1 MTNVLD
7 RIIQDKKESLKILK
21 KDNTLDALEAKIKNF
36 NNFLDFKETI
46 AKNKDVSLIAEIK
59 KASPSA
65 GVLVKNFNHLNIAKM
80 YIENGAT
87 CLSVLTEEKHFLGK
101 LDYIKDI
108 KNEFKIPIL
117 AKDFFIDPYQI
128 ALSKSYGCDCVLL
141 IIAALDDKQADEI
154 YAEALK
160 HKLSVIVEVH
170 DHKEA
175 EIALKYESALI
186 GINNRNLK
194 TLDISI
200 NNTIS
205 IFEILKNHK
214 GPLISESGI
223 MDENDAKYIYEKTG
237 IKNFL
242 IGESLLKSDNPKALM
257 KKFTQIIQ

>member
-1 MTNVLD
+1 MTNILEKIV
-7 RIIQDKKESLKILK
+7 QDKKESLIKIK
-21 KDNTLDALEAKIKNF
+21 KVSNLNTLENKIKTLS
-36 NNFLDFKETI
+36 NFLDFKQSIT
-46 AKNKDVSLIAEIK
+46 KNKNVSLITEIK

-65 GVLVKNFNHLNIAKM
+65 GLLVKDFNHINIAKM
-80 YIENGAT
+80 YIDNGAT

-101 LDYIKDI
+101 LDFIKDI
-108 KNEFKIPIL
+108 KDKFKIPVL

-141 IIAALDDKQADEI
+141 IIAALDQKQSDEI

-160 HKLSVIVEVH
+160 HNLSVIVEVH
-170 DHKEA
+170 DQKEA
-175 EIALKYESALI
+175 EKALKYEEALI

-205 IFEILKNHK
+205 IFEILKDHK

-223 MDENDAKYIYEKTG
+223 KDENDAKYIYEKSG

-242 IGESLLKSDNPKALM
+242 IGE
-257 KKFTQIIQ
+257 

>member
-1 MTNVLD
+1 MTNILEKIV
-7 RIIQDKKESLKILK
+7 QDKKESLIKIK
-21 KDNTLDALEAKIKNF
+21 KANSLNALENKIKTLS
-36 NNFLDFKETI
+36 NFLDFKQSIT
-46 AKNKDVSLIAEIK
+46 KNKNVSLITEIK

-65 GVLVKNFNHLNIAKM
+65 GVLVKDFNHINIAKM
-80 YIENGAT
+80 YIDNGAT

-108 KNEFKIPIL
+108 KDKFKIPVL

-141 IIAALDDKQADEI
+141 IIAALDQKQSDEI

-160 HKLSVIVEVH
+160 HNLSVIVEVH

-175 EIALKYESALI
+175 EIALKYEDALI

-205 IFEILKNHK
+205 IFEILKDHK

-223 MDENDAKYIYEKTG
+223 KDENDARYIFENSG

-242 IGESLLKSDNPKALM
+242 IGESLLKSDNPAALM
-257 KKFTQIIQ
+257 KKFSQITQ

>member
-7 RIIQDKKESLKILK
+7 KIIQDKKEFLKILK
-21 KDNTLDALEAKIKNF
+21 KDNTLNALEAKIKNF

-46 AKNKDVSLIAEIK
+46 VKNKNVSLIAEIK

-175 EIALKYESALI
+175 EIALKYENALI

-223 MDENDAKYIYEKTG
+223 KDENDAKYIYEKTG

-242 IGESLLKSDNPKALM
+242 IGESLLKSGNPEALM

>member
-1 MTNVLD
+1 MKNVLD
-7 RIIQDKKESLKILK
+7 KIIQDKKESLKILK
-21 KDNTLDALEAKIKNF
+21 KDNTLDAIEAKIKTF

-175 EIALKYESALI
+175 EIALKYENALI

-223 MDENDAKYIYEKTG
+223 KDENDAKYIYEKTG

-242 IGESLLKSDNPKALM
+242 IGESLLKSDNPEALM

>member
-1 MTNVLD
+1 MKNVLD
-7 RIIQDKKESLKILK
+7 KIIQDKKESLKILK

-46 AKNKDVSLIAEIK
+46 VKNKNVSLIAEIK

-108 KNEFKIPIL
+108 KNEIKIPIL

-175 EIALKYESALI
+175 EIALKYENALI

-223 MDENDAKYIYEKTG
+223 KDENDAKYIYEKTG

-242 IGESLLKSDNPKALM
+242 IGESLLKSGNPEALM

>member
-1 MTNVLD
+1 MTNILEKIV
-7 RIIQDKKESLKILK
+7 QDKKESLIEIK
-21 KDNTLDALEAKIKNF
+21 KVSNLNTLENKIKTLS
-36 NNFLDFKETI
+36 NFLDFKQSI
-46 AKNKDVSLIAEIK
+46 IKNKNVSLITEIK

-65 GVLVKNFNHLNIAKM
+65 GVLVKDFNHINIAKM
-80 YIENGAT
+80 YIDNGAT

-108 KNEFKIPIL
+108 KDKFKIPVL

-141 IIAALDDKQADEI
+141 IIAALDQKQSDEI

-160 HKLSVIVEVH
+160 HNLSVIVEVH

-175 EIALKYESALI
+175 EIALKYEEALI

-205 IFEILKNHK
+205 IFEILKDHK

-223 MDENDAKYIYEKTG
+223 KDENDARYIFENSG

-242 IGESLLKSDNPKALM
+242 IGESLLKSDNPAALM
-257 KKFTQIIQ
+257 KKFSQITQ

>member
-7 RIIQDKKESLKILK
+7 KIIQDKKESLKILK
-21 KDNTLDALEAKIKNF
+21 KDNTLNALEAKIKNF

-175 EIALKYESALI
+175 EIALKYENALI

-223 MDENDAKYIYEKTG
+223 KDENDAKYIYEKTG

-242 IGESLLKSDNPKALM
+242 IGESLLKSDNPEALM

>member
-1 MTNVLD
+1 MTNILQK
-7 RIIQDKKESLKILK
+7 IIQEKKENLEIVKKNNSLSS
-21 KDNTLDALEAKIKNF
+21 LENKIKTINSFLNF
-36 NNFLDFKETI
+36 KDAI
-46 AKNKDVSLIAEIK
+46 SKNKKVSLISEIK

-65 GVLVKNFNHLNIAKM
+65 GILIENFNHLDIAKI
-80 YIENGAT
+80 YVDNGAT
-87 CLSVLTEEKHFLGK
+87 CLSVLTEEKNFLGK
-101 LDYIKDI
+101 LEYIEDI
-108 KNEFKIPIL
+108 KTKFKIPVL

-128 ALSKSYGCDCVLL
+128 ALSRSYGCDCILI
-141 IIAALDDKQADEI
+141 IIAALDQKQADDI

-160 HKLSVIVEVH
+160 YNLSVIVEVH
-170 DHKEA
+170 DRKEA
-175 EIALKYESALI
+175 ETALKYDQALI

-223 MDENDAKYIYEKTG
+223 KDEKDAKYIYEKTG

-242 IGESLLKSDNPKALM
+242 IGESLLKSDNTGELM
-257 KKFTQIIQ
+257 KRFTQIIQ